1 MSVLR
6 MSTAALHAQGLQG
19 LLQQQQ
25 NVARTQQELV
35 SRTKLLRG
43 ADDPSGMARAQGL
56 DHALASLQQQDRN
69 ASLVQHRLRS
79 QEAAMADAGS
89 QLDRARELAVQANSG
104 ALSAED
110 RASIAAEL
118 RFVRSELLAIANRE
132 DGNGRRL
139 FSGTRDGVIPF
150 ADNAGLV
157 TYAGDDGRN
166 QVEVGPDQWVADGN
180 PGSEVFLRVRTGDG
194 IVRGS
199 ATPGN
204 AGTGVLQS
212 SGVTDHAAWGGQAL
226 RVEFTDAET
235 WRVVDG
241 AGTQLATGSYA
252 PGATISAGGLQLAI
266 SGVPAAGDSFTI
278 EPAPTRD
285 VFATLQGL
293 ADALEAPAAS
303 PVEQARRDNLLGAAL
318 GDIATAQ
325 NHMLGVRSGVGTRLA
340 AIDSAENVR
349 GATDLTLQASLS
361 DLRDVDFAE
370 AASRLALQLTALEAA
385 QKTMLRVQGL
395 SLFDRL

>member
-19 LLQQQQ
+19 LMQQQQ
-25 NVARTQQELV
+25 KVARTQQELV
-35 SRTKLLRG
+35 SNTRLLRA
-43 ADDPSGMARAQGL
+43 ADNPAGMARAQGL

-69 ASLVQHRLRS
+69 ASLVQHRLRT
-79 QEAAMADAGS
+79 QESALADAGS
-89 QLDRARELAVQANSG
+89 QLDRARQLALQANSG
-104 ALSAED
+104 SLSAED

-118 RFVRSELLAIANRE
+118 RAVRSELLAIANRE

-150 ADNAGLV
+150 ADNAGVV

-166 QVEVGPDQWVADGN
+166 TIEIGPDQWVLDGD

-199 ATPGN
+199 AAAGN
-204 AGTGVLQS
+204 TGNGVLQS
-212 SGVTDHAAWGGQAL
+212 SGVTDHAAWGRQAL
-226 RVEFTDAET
+226 QVEFTAADT

-241 AGTQLATGSYA
+241 AGTQLATGTYA
-252 PGATISAGGLQLAI
+252 TGATISAGGLQLTI
-266 SGVPAAGDSFTI
+266 TGTPAPGDSFAI

-285 VFATLQGL
+285 VFSTLQNL

-303 PVEQARRDNLLGAAL
+303 DVERARRENLIGAAV

-325 NHMLGVRSGVGTRLA
+325 DHMLGLRSGVGTRLS
-340 AIDSAENVR
+340 AIDTADDVR
-349 GATDLTLQASLS
+349 GATDLTLQESLS
-361 DLRDVDFAE
+361 DLRDVDVAE